1 MRKSAKIFMTTKA
14 KGIMTVNKFSNFK
27 ELMKVIYD
35 FIIIISFK
43 FN

>member
-1 MRKSAKIFMTTKA
+1 MMTKA
-14 KGIMTVNKFSNFK
+14 KGFMTVNKFIIFK
-27 ELMKVIYD
+27 ELMKDIYD